1 MAASKKST
9 SMELAYE
16 KIMGKIL
23 SGQLLP
29 GTPLREE
36 HLAEEFGLSATPVRE
51 AFRRL
56 EYEGWVQSRPYHGS
70 FIRRFS
76 PEDID
81 ELFQLREMLE
91 GMAAASAARNGTTE
105 ELENIR
111 LALEAEKQYLPGS
124 EKILSGNTTPTFYA
138 DLDFHS
144 AIAAASHNQLLQP
157 RLKMLK
163 EQLTLAFVQNSSR
176 TVPLSEQQR
185 VCEEHSMI
193 CSAICRRWD
202 DIAEL
207 LMRRHISDARK
218 KRG

>member
-1 MAASKKST
+1 
-9 SMELAYE
+9 MELAYE
-16 KIMGKIL
+16 KIMEKIL

-56 EYEGWVQSRPYHGS
+56 EYEGWVQSRPYQGS

-76 PEDID
+76 PEDVD

-91 GMAAASAARNGTTE
+91 GMAAASAARNGTPE

-124 EKILSGNTTPTFYA
+124 DKIFPPGNSSSTFYA

-163 EQLTLAFVQNSSR
+163 KQLTLAFVQNSSR
-176 TVPLSEQQR
+176 TVPLTEQQR
-185 VCEEHSMI
+185 VYEEHAMI

-218 KRG
+218 KRRPTHSE